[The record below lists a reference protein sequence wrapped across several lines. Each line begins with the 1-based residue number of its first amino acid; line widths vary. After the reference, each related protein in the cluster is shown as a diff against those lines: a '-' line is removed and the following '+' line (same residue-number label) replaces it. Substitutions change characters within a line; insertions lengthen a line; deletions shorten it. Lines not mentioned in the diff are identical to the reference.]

1 MIEIMNYIFFVQ
13 WHSKYYR
20 TTHNTQIISKIFSY
34 KRIPTI
40 LLATVKIPQVE
51 LSKNAT
57 VLHATIPHKRRN
69 GGSKGYHTNV
79 IKRSYY
85 RTNIKL

>member
-51 LSKNAT
+51 LSKMPPSFT
-57 VLHATIPHKRRN
+57 PQHLIKGGMEEVKDTIQTLLKE
-69 GGSKGYHTNV
+69 G
-79 IKRSYY
+79 I
-85 RTNIKL
+85 IELI

>member
-51 LSKNAT
+51 LSKMPPSFT
-57 VLHATIPHKRRN
+57 PQYLIKGGMEEVKDTIQTLLKE
-69 GGSKGYHTNV
+69 G
-79 IKRSYY
+79 I
-85 RTNIKL
+85 IELI

>member
-51 LSKNAT
+51 LSKMPPSFT
-57 VLHATIPHKRRN
+57 PPYLITGGMEEVKDTIQTLLKE
-69 GGSKGYHTNV
+69 G
-79 IKRSYY
+79 I
-85 RTNIKL
+85 IKLI